1 MQALF
6 YLQQNYKAGK
16 KRANTTNI
24 LLEIAEP
31 YIVKTE
37 LTKNR
42 THQTFRWKAVAMSD
56 DLGLLASMLAP
67 YMRIV
72 DDRCNVIAK
81 HDRQY

>member
-1 MQALF
+1 MSR
-6 YLQQNYKAGK
+6 K
-16 KRANTTNI
+16 KYM
-24 LLEIAEP
+24 LEIAEP

>member
-1 MQALF
+1 MREK
-6 YLQQNYKAGK
+6 Y
-16 KRANTTNI
+16 T
-24 LLEIAEP
+24 LEVAEP

-56 DLGLLASMLAP
+56 DLGLLASMLGP

-72 DDRCNVIAK
+72 DD
-81 HDRQY
+81 